1 MAAISKEGVE
11 LWGGRQLSL
20 PFTTPIRVALSRPIA
35 RTQDPAS
42 SKAAADA
49 ITASG
54 KREGQLQGVLALV
67 RKHPNSTSLELS
79 VLSRYDRYTVAR
91 RLPELEAVC
100 LVCKGNARECRI
112 GKRLAVTWR
121 AI

>member
-1 MAAISKEGVE
+1 MAIHKEYVE
-11 LWGGRQLSL
+11 LWGGRQQSL
-20 PFTTPIRVALSRPIA
+20 PFTTPIEVALRAPIA
-35 RTQDPAS
+35 RSSDPQS

-79 VLSRYDRYTVAR
+79 HHSQYDRYTVAR
-91 RLPELEAVC
+91 RLPELEAAC
-100 LVCKGNARECRI
+100 LVCKGDARVCSV
-112 GKRLAVTWR
+112 GGRLAVTWR